1 MEENQETETTPNAEA
16 PAETAPAQNA
26 KATPNAEAPAETS
39 PAQNDKATPNTE
51 TVEYTTEFRE
61 AELPIADDLKAM
73 FKTAGLNDESANS
86 LTKGFYELQDRLTEQ
101 FAVKSKK
108 DLAEWNAEQGD
119 NLNRN
124 QELAKRGASSFGLSE
139 DQIAGVERTLGTK
152 AFMDF
157 CLRQGTALSEDT
169 AKGMSGS
176 QAQTSEEMSTEAYL
190 NEIFS
195 KMKGM

>member
-1 MEENQETETTPNAEA
+1 MEENQETETTQNTE
-16 PAETAPAQNA
+16 ETAATAAAQNSETTQNT
-26 KATPNAEAPAETS
+26 KAPEPAATTAATAA
-39 PAQNDKATPNTE
+39 AQNSE
-51 TVEYTTEFRE
+51 TTEYTTEFRE
-61 AELPIADDLKAM
+61 AELPIADDLKVL
-73 FKTAGLNDESANS
+73 FKAAGLNNESANS
-86 LTKGFYELQDRLTEQ
+86 LTKGFYELQDRLSEQ